1 MSAFSFERRVEFCE
15 TDSAGI
21 AHFSSLAIYMEQA
34 EHALFRSLGL
44 TVFPPHLAT
53 TVDAQTP
60 ECTHPALLSTAT
72 QSGEDCSGHTL
83 DSVET
88 GSEREK
94 PLDVTWPRVHIS
106 LDFLG
111 PARFEEVLKIDVVIA
126 RLGGSSVTFE
136 HVMHGPKQLVA
147 RGTSVSVCC
156 GIDRS
161 KSHELIKLPI
171 PQLIRDALTTYL
183 RP

>member
-44 TVFPPHLAT
+44 TVFPPQSST
-53 TVDAQTP
+53 NTV
-60 ECTHPALLSTAT
+60 ES
-72 QSGEDCSGHTL
+72 
-83 DSVET
+83 

-111 PARFEEVLKIDVVIA
+111 PACFEEILKIEVVIA

-136 HVMHGPKQLVA
+136 HVIHGPKHLVA

-156 GIDRS
+156 KIDRS

-171 PQLIRDALTTYL
+171 PQLIRDKLTTYL